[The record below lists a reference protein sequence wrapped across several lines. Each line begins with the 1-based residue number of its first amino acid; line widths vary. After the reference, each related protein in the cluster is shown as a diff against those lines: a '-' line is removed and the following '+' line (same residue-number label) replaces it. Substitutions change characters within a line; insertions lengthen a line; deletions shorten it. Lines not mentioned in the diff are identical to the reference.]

1 MFATFGGVFVLGVA
15 DAMQFLCLFL
25 KSVSVSPL
33 YVSEVLLSFRVTV
46 A

>member
-1 MFATFGGVFVLGVA
+1 MI
-15 DAMQFLCLFL
+15 
-25 KSVSVSPL
+25 SVSCVEVGFCESN